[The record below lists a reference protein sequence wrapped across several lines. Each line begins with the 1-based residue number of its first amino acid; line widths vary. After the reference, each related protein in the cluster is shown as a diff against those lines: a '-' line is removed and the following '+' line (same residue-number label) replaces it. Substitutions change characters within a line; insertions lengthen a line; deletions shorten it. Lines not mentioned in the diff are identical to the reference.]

1 MFQAY
6 TELLNECNSFTNGLI
21 TYDNLFV
28 ILDYER
34 KYGYTEHFQMLIG
47 EEGIFQQAKEAVS
60 RFIAWLKEKITN
72 IITKVQN
79 FIIRML
85 NKLLT
90 FFGFKP
96 IKTEST
102 NQNSIN
108 RSMDVINEAMCSRI
122 PADHVFEIPYYLGD
136 ILNAIKRDDLGTLHR
151 DVVFDF
157 EDDDMFVWYQE
168 EVKKWVAYM
177 MKQFEVANPPLKG
190 HAAKIHAFVSDIA
203 GCAGSLTLRL
213 NAAAIM
219 LDDLNK
225 NLSPGMSMDELG
237 DTVARTLY
245 RDSMFR
251 VRHYTPEGSDS
262 KQIITNV
269 MKCLTTYVS
278 GYTQVVSRIN
288 EFMLEMSRIINKA
301 DAQINITVPMDASF
315 KHRLEQFFDNKF
327 RLDKIIITNTHP
339 ESWVIGDDKEVT
351 FGWSCSKTNTT
362 GSTEIYINYRYFRSW
377 IQDKHVDKKK
387 LIDKFVRLI
396 VHECRHA
403 YDAQNGESF
412 DFKLEYK
419 ERPQEIRAFAAEKTF
434 VVTDADVRWVES
446 IIQQIE
452 RSVAH
457 K

>member
-6 TELLNECNSFTNGLI
+6 TELLNECNSFTNGLN

-28 ILDYER
+28 ILDYEHQ
-34 KYGYTEHFQMLIG
+34 YGYTEHFKLLIG

-72 IITKVQN
+72 IITKIRN
-79 FIIRML
+79 FIVRML
-85 NKLLT
+85 NKLLV

-108 RSMDVINEAMCSRI
+108 RSMDVINEAMCTRI
-122 PADHVFEIPYYLGD
+122 PADHIFKIPYYLGD
-136 ILNAIKRDDLGTLHR
+136 IRNAIKRDDLGKLHSQ
-151 DVVFDF
+151 VIFDF
-157 EDDDMFVWYQE
+157 EDDNMFVWYQE
-168 EVKKWVAYM
+168 EVKKWVNYM
-177 MKQFEVANPPLKG
+177 MSQFEVANPLLKAS
-190 HAAKIHAFVSDIA
+190 AANIHSYMTDIA
-203 GCAGSLTLRL
+203 GDAGYLTLRL

-219 LDDLNK
+219 LSDLNK
-225 NLSPGMSMDELG
+225 SLSPEMSMGELG

-245 RDSMFR
+245 RDSTFR
-251 VRHYTPEGSDS
+251 VRHYELEGNDS
-262 KQIITNV
+262 KKVITNV

-278 GYTQVVSRIN
+278 GYTQVISRIS
-288 EFMLEMSRIINKA
+288 ELMLEMSRIINKA
-301 DAQINITVPMDASF
+301 DAQINITVSMDANF
-315 KHRLEQFFDNKF
+315 KHRLEQFFGNKF
-327 RLDKIIITNTHP
+327 KLDKIIITNTHP
-339 ESWVIGDDKEVT
+339 ESWAIGDDEEVS
-351 FGWSCSKTNTT
+351 FGWSCSKTNST

-412 DFKLEYK
+412 DFKLEYR

-452 RSVAH
+452 RSVVR